1 MFLSGF
7 YVDGKRWEVTGKDV
21 SKGLKMAATL
31 LQYPVMRGILIARI
45 DTHLLHS
52 GGANALALL
61 GYLDTQILKMGRWK
75 GATFKEY
82 IREKLACYSTGM
94 STSMKQNFEFVNI
107 SGIAYHDVTQNCMTN
122 KSNINCAA
130 AA

>member
-7 YVDGKRWEVTGKDV
+7 YVDGKQWQNTDKDI

-31 LQYPVMRGILIARI
+31 LLYPAMRGILIACI
-45 DTHLLHS
+45 NTHLLCS
-52 GGANALALL
+52 GGANTLALL
-61 GYLDTQILKMGRWK
+61 GYLDTQIQKMGCWK

-82 IREKLACYSTGM
+82 IREELACYFTGM
-94 STSMKQNFEFVNI
+94 STSMKQNFKFVNI
-107 SGIAYHDVTQNCMTN
+107 SGNAYHDVTQDCMTN
-122 KSNINCAA
+122 KYNINCAA